1 MRFLKGLL
9 LVVAALVALLVVV
22 AFFLPKT
29 SHVERS
35 VTIDRPPSEVFGVLN
50 NIHRFNAWSP
60 WFDLDP
66 NAKYTYSG
74 PSTGVGAKLAWSGN
88 KDVGS
93 GSQEFVASKPNES
106 LKIQLDFGDMG
117 RPVAELR
124 LAPIGSGS
132 TKVTWTLDQSF
143 EGSLVGRYF
152 GLMMDSMVGKDYD
165 KGLAKLKTLVES
177 FPAADISGIS
187 GESVDLAAQKIYFVS
202 VGPLAVDDMA
212 GIKSAITAAYAKI
225 GEFLKANSLAMQGA
239 PLTITTSYDK
249 SGWKFDAAAPVAAND
264 VAPGGDVKAG
274 TTYAGK
280 AVQFVHVGPY
290 EKLGDTITKAYAWLA
305 VQGLKP
311 KDRLIEE
318 YVSDPGNTPPEQLKT
333 LVKIPV
339 ES

>member
-9 LVVAALVALLVVV
+9 VFIAALVVLLVVV

-29 SHVERS
+29 AHVERS

-74 PSTGVGAKLAWSGN
+74 PPTGVGAKLAWVGN

-93 GSQEFVASKPNES
+93 GSQEFIESKPNES
-106 LKIQLDFGDMG
+106 LKVQLDFGDMG
-117 RPVAELR
+117 RPTAELH
-124 LAPIGSGS
+124 LAPIGLG

-143 EGSLVGRYF
+143 EGSLIGRYF

-165 KGLAKLKTLVES
+165 RGLAKLKTLVET
-177 FPAADISGIS
+177 FPAADISGIN
-187 GESVDLAAQKIYFVS
+187 GEVVDLSAQKIYFVS
-202 VGPLAVDDMA
+202 VGPLALNDMA
-212 GIKSAITAAYAKI
+212 AIHSAIGAAYAKI
-225 GEFLKANSLAMQGA
+225 GEFLKANGLAMQGA
-239 PLTITTSYDK
+239 PMTITTSYDA
-249 SGWKFDAAAPVAAND
+249 SGWKFDAAVVVAAND
-264 VAPGGDVKAG
+264 ATPSGDVKAG

-280 AVQFVHVGPY
+280 AVQFTHVGPY

-318 YVSDPGNTPPEQLKT
+318 YVSDPGNTPTELLKT
-333 LVKIPV
+333 LIKIPV

>member
-9 LVVAALVALLVVV
+9 IFIAALVALLVVV

-35 VTIDRPPSEVFGVLN
+35 ITIDRPPSEVFGVIN

-74 PSTGVGAKLAWSGN
+74 PSTGVGAKLAWVGN

-93 GSQEFVASKPNES
+93 GSQEFVASKPNEL
-106 LKIQLDFGDMG
+106 LKVQLDFGDMG

-124 LAPIGSGS
+124 LAPAGSG

-143 EGSLVGRYF
+143 EGSLIGRYF

-165 KGLAKLKTLVES
+165 KGLAKLKTLVET
-177 FPAADISGIS
+177 FPAADISGIN
-187 GESVDLAAQKIYFVS
+187 GENVDLAAQKIYYVS
-202 VGPLAVDDMA
+202 VGPLALNDMA
-212 GIKSAITAAYAKI
+212 AIGAAIRGAYVKI
-225 GEFLKANSLAMQGA
+225 GEFLKANNLTMQGA
-239 PLTITTSYDK
+239 PMTITTSYDG
-249 SGWKFDAAAPVAAND
+249 SGWKFDAAVSVAANE
-264 VAPGGDVKAG
+264 VVPSGDVKAG

-280 AVQFVHVGPY
+280 AVQFTHVGPY
-290 EKLGDTITKAYAWLA
+290 EKLGDTVIKAYAWLA

-318 YVSDPGNTPPEQLKT
+318 YVSDPGNTPADQLKT
-333 LVKIPV
+333 LIKIPV